1 MIQNIQLFFGFVG
14 LLGILLYPL
23 IEIYINLFQ
32 AEKLRRLIVS
42 QPEYNTGW
50 YFLVQS
56 YKPFKWWHFY
66 RKGMFSWLLHWALCG
81 KPDPKSKSECVTY
94 AVLPKFIKRLYSAEM
109 WGGGVFFAGIIL
121 FSILN
126 HFSS

>member
-1 MIQNIQLFFGFVG
+1 MIQNIQLALAFLGLGG
-14 LLGILLYPL
+14 LLLFFL

-66 RKGMFSWLLHWALCG
+66 RKAIFSRLLSWALAG
-81 KPDPKSKSECVTY
+81 KPDPKSKIECVTFR
-94 AVLPKFIKRLYSAEM
+94 ALPTFIKRLYSLELYC
-109 WGGGVFFAGIIL
+109 GIVFFAGIIL

>member
-1 MIQNIQLFFGFVG
+1 MIQNIQLVLAFLGLGG
-14 LLGILLYPL
+14 LLLYLL

-66 RKGMFSWLLHWALCG
+66 RKSMFSWLLHWALSG
-81 KPDPKSKSECVTY
+81 KPDPKSKCECATSRI
-94 AVLPKFIKRLYSAEM
+94 LPKPIKKLYASEMYGFYLSAVSM
-109 WGGGVFFAGIIL
+109 IL

-126 HFSS
+126 HFS

>member
-1 MIQNIQLFFGFVG
+1 MIQNIQLILAFSG
-14 LLGILLYPL
+14 LGSLLLFLL
-23 IEIYINLFQ
+23 IEIYINLFR

-42 QPEYNTGW
+42 QPEYNLVW
-50 YFLVQS
+50 YIPITS

-66 RKGMFSWLLHWALCG
+66 RKGLFSFLLSWALIG
-81 KPDPKSKSECVTY
+81 GINSKSKCESVTSK
-94 AVLPKFIKRLYSAEM
+94 VLPKSIKRLYSLEIYC
-109 WGGGVFFAGIIL
+109 GVSFFSGLIL